1 MGRNAGVTCLGRS
14 FIEGSLGMEVEQ
26 AEVQCPRC
34 DSVSAREEQ
43 GWAFD
48 GEYVCLGCGYGFRN

>member
-1 MGRNAGVTCLGRS
+1 
-14 FIEGSLGMEVEQ
+14 MEVEQ